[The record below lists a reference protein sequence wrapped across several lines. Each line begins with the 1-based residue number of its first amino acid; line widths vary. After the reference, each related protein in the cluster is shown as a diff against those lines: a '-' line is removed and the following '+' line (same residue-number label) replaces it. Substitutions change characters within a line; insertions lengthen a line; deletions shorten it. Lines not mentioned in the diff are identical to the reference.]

1 MKTILIISFSD
12 LAIDPR
18 VNRQIRFLSENYKVI
33 AAGWADPAVENVQFI
48 PIRRTTN
55 MFRNIL
61 YSLQLLFR
69 PYESWYWNQ
78 NHVKDCLKKLSDI
91 DADLILANDIDT
103 LPLAMRLSKGRK
115 VIFDAHE
122 YAPREMEDLLF
133 WRIFFQKYKIYLC
146 NMYMSRVNGMTT
158 VCQGI
163 ADLYKKESGVE
174 PIVVTNAPDF
184 EEIQPNLLDE
194 NSPRIRLV
202 YHGAAAPSRKIH
214 NIIKIMDYLD
224 GCYELN
230 LLLVDSWPGYM
241 NRLKR
246 LAKGNQNIHF
256 LPPVP
261 MRTLPT
267 YLNQFDVGVSIIEP
281 TNFNFFHALPNK
293 FFEYIQARLAIAI
306 GPSPEMARIVKEYDL
321 GVIGEDFSPKSLAQ
335 CLISLD
341 KEKIN
346 YYKLQSHKIARR
358 LSAEQNKEL
367 LLNLVQQVIEE

>member
-1 MKTILIISFSD
+1 MKTIIVLSFSD
-12 LAIDPR
+12 LATDPR
-18 VNRQIRFLSENYKVI
+18 VNRQIRFLSGRYRVI
-33 AAGWADPAVENVQFI
+33 AAGWVDPKVQNVQFI
-48 PIRRTTN
+48 PITRTTN
-55 MFRNIL
+55 RLRNIV
-61 YSLQLLFR
+61 YALQLLFR
-69 PYESWYWNQ
+69 PYESWYWDQ
-78 NHVKDCLKKLSDI
+78 MHVKDCMERLPEI
-91 DADLILANDIDT
+91 RADLVLANDIDT
-103 LPLAMRLSKGRK
+103 LPLAMRLSNGGK

-133 WRIFFQKYKIYLC
+133 WKIFFQKYKTYLC
-146 NMYMSRVNGMTT
+146 NIYIPRVNGMTT

-163 ADLYKKESGVE
+163 ANLYRKESGVE
-174 PIVVTNAPDF
+174 PIVITNAPDF
-184 EEIQPNLLDE
+184 EDIQPILLDE

-224 GCYELN
+224 GRYELT

-241 NRLKR
+241 SRLKR

-261 MRTLPT
+261 MRTLPRF
-267 YLNQFDVGVSIIEP
+267 LNQFDVGVSIIEP

-293 FFEYIQARLAIAI
+293 FFEYLQARLAIAV

-321 GVIGEDFSPKSLAQ
+321 GVVGEDFSPKSLAQ
-335 CLISLD
+335 CLMSLD

-346 YYKLQSHKIARR
+346 CYKLQSHKVAR
-358 LSAEQNKEL
+358 LMSAEKNRNL
-367 LLNLVQQVIEE
+367 LLDLVHQVLGE